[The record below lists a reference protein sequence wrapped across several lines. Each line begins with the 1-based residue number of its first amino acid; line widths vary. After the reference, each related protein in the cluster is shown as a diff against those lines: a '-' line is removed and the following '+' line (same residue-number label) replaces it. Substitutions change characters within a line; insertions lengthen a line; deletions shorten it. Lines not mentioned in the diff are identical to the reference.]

1 MQSIELS
8 KSSDGTSD
16 VHVLYHRFVKE
27 VELPRLIAL
36 ANITLYHN
44 WKNISTKFG
53 DFYFSVSII
62 KRSDEPKRVSDK
74 VVIPDGSYSVTDINN
89 LIHLALNGLEGQ
101 TDLFRDFGINL
112 YANRTYNRITIELK
126 PGYGLWMSPDLARL
140 LGSAYYSVVSLDTS
154 TTLNF
159 EYAPSIENVEKIK
172 VHCDLVHNQVQT
184 DSRMLYSFTP
194 KSGIGHLE
202 SPKIYFPIWKTTRAT
217 KVDEIRVWL
226 TNQLDEPLDFEDEWS
241 VTILLND
248 DNNEK

>member
-53 DFYFSVSII
+53 NFAFKIFLLEEGVED
-62 KRSDEPKRVSDK
+62 VSDTF
-74 VVIPDGSYSVTDINN
+74 VVPDGSYSVADINN
-89 LIHLALNGLEGQ
+89 FIHLTLNTLEGQ

-112 YANRTYNRITIELK
+112 YANSTYNRITVEIK
-126 PGYGLWMSPDLARL
+126 KDYSIWMTDDLAKL
-140 LGSAYYSVVSLDTS
+140 LGSNDALLLGPLTKN
-154 TTLNF
+154 L
-159 EYAPSIENVEKIK
+159 EKAPSIENVEKIK

-184 DSRMLYSFTP
+184 DSRMLYSFSP
-194 KSGIGHLE
+194 KSGIAPGITKDLLSDLE
-202 SPKIYFPIWKTTRAT
+202 
-217 KVDEIRVWL
+217 
-226 TNQLDEPLDFEDEWS
+226 
-241 VTILLND
+241 ND
-248 DNNEK
+248 QSDKG

>member
-44 WKNISTKFG
+44 WKNISTLFG
-53 DFYFSVSII
+53 DFYFKILFL
-62 KRSDEPKRVSDK
+62 KDEPDEATDPIR
-74 VVIPDGSYSVTDINN
+74 IPNGSYSVSDINN
-89 LIHLALNGLEGQ
+89 LIHLALNTHEDEA
-101 TDLFRDFGINL
+101 DLFRDFGINL
-112 YANRTYNRITIELK
+112 FANPTYNRITIETK
-126 PGYGLWMSPDLARL
+126 KYYGIELSTDLAKL
-140 LGSAYYSVVSLDTS
+140 LGSDSLQIYGINADLTK
-154 TTLNF
+154 NF
-159 EYAPSIENVEKIK
+159 ENPPRIENVEKIK

-194 KSGIGHLE
+194 KSGIARLE
-202 SPKIYFPIWKTTRAT
+202 SPKIYFPIWKTSRAT

-241 VTILLND
+241 VTILLNADD

>member
-53 DFYFSVSII
+53 DFHFKVLNANIEKGSGN
-62 KRSDEPKRVSDK
+62 
-74 VVIPDGSYSVTDINN
+74 VVIPDGSYSVADINN
-89 LIHLALNGLEGQ
+89 FIHLTLNTLEGQ

-112 YANRTYNRITIELK
+112 YANATYNRITLELK
-126 PGYGLWMSPDLARL
+126 QNYSFWMSADLARL
-140 LGSAYYSVVSLDTS
+140 LGSTLGGFITLGDTG
-154 TTLNF
+154 TTIKNF
-159 EYAPSIENVEKIK
+159 ENPPRIENVEKIK

-194 KSGIGHLE
+194 KSGIARLE

-226 TNQLDEPLDFEDEWS
+226 TNQLDEPLDVEDEWS
-241 VTILLND
+241 VTILLNADD